1 LSNSVSVANED
12 RPIFIRG
19 LSRSGGTLLVTLFDT
34 HPQLAMSYELYP
46 NLLEAGL
53 SRDKL
58 FALGG
63 KLLRA
68 WGQKFS
74 LIHAPTGDMRTFISR
89 AERGGVRHKRLGEL
103 FVEHCNN
110 GRGIDSMEDRLQLIA
125 LCCKEKMRLQGKQY
139 WGLKCNNNYEDYLA
153 VWPQARFV
161 NIIRDGRDVLA
172 SQMKTGL
179 LKRGPAELARS
190 WANTHRRFRALRDRL
205 PEQVFEIKYEQLVK
219 SPEQELKR
227 LTGGLGLYF
236 APDMLRHNELDL
248 TVYDSNH
255 LSMMELRKPINE
267 AKIGRWKQD
276 VPRETMDKFLAEAA
290 EALDEFGYE
299 V

>member
-1 LSNSVSVANED
+1 MNSKFPVANED

-34 HPQLAMSYELYP
+34 HPQVAMSYELYP

-53 SRDKL
+53 TRDEFSVLGKKL
-58 FALGG
+58 M
-63 KLLRA
+63 RA
-68 WGQKFS
+68 WAQRLS
-74 LIHAPTGDMRTFISR
+74 LLAAPTKDLRIFISR

-103 FVEHCNN
+103 FIEHCDN
-110 GRGIDSMEDRLQLIA
+110 GRGIDTVEDRLQLIA
-125 LCCKEKMRLQGKQY
+125 LCCREKMRLQNKQY
-139 WGLKCNNNYEDYLA
+139 WGLKCNNAYEKYLA

-172 SQMKTGL
+172 SQMETGL
-179 LKRGPAELARS
+179 LKHSPVELARS

-205 PEQVFEIKYEQLVK
+205 PGQIFEIKYEELVK
-219 SPEQELKR
+219 SPEQVLKR
-227 LTGGLGLYF
+227 LTAGLGLDF
-236 APDMLRHNELDL
+236 APDMLRHNECDL
-248 TVYDSNH
+248 TVYDSSH
-255 LSMMELRKPINE
+255 LSMVELKKPINE

-276 VPRETMDKFLAEAA
+276 LPQEVLDKFMAEAA
-290 EALDEFGYE
+290 EALVEFGYE